1 MNKIIAAFDPDF
13 TLNTALDG
21 LGNGLE
27 TISPAIDTESGG
39 YHDILL
45 TLAVVGNGTED
56 VVIHAQAAGSDGV
69 FDDAANDRLIGSL
82 RISAGSGRGHFAV
95 AHAFGGVLPRQ
106 IRFRLVNESGD
117 ALAASGNALLWRGL
131 YWMDAPA

>member
-13 TLNTALDG
+13 TLAAALDG

-27 TISPAIDTESGG
+27 TLSSVINTETGG

-45 TLAVVGNGTED
+45 TLSVVGNGTGD
-56 VVIHAQAAGSDGV
+56 VVIHAQGAGSDGI
-69 FDDAANDRLIGSL
+69 FDDAVNDRLIGSL
-82 RISAGSGRGHFAV
+82 RLSGGSGRGHFAI

-117 ALAASGNALLWRGL
+117 VLATSGNTLLWRGL